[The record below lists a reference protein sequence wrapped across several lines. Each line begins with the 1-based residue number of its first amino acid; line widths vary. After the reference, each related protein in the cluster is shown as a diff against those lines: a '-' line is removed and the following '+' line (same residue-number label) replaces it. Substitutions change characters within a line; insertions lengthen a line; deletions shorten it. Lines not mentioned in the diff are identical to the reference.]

1 MKTIVALI
9 VLVAVA
15 LPISVNA
22 QTSVSTEVVSKYIAG
37 AGFLP
42 HDGATAQVDVSVT
55 LPKGFFFGLWFS
67 SGFDFKPNFGREVDY
82 TLGWQNEVVGTGLA
96 FYDLNDIFGTQ
107 GADIVLPYL
116 ELHPSFIRV
125 GQTFVP
131 FARAEYNLCTRDRSK
146 NSSLDL
152 SVGVKQFWQINERF
166 SVNQRIRLL
175 YDDGLFGSR
184 SGFIT
189 RWDIGSSVQ
198 MTGQIK
204 LNLSVKNSIPSRSM
218 VDRQNLT
225 SFGIGVS
232 SSFPW

>member
-1 MKTIVALI
+1 MKTVAALI
-9 VLVAVA
+9 VAILFV
-15 LPISVNA
+15 LPMTVSA
-22 QTSVSTEVVSKYIAG
+22 QVLVSTEVVSKYIAG

-42 HDGATAQVDVSVT
+42 HDGTTTQVDVLIT

-116 ELHPSFIRV
+116 ELHPSFMRV
-125 GQTFVP
+125 DQTFTP
-131 FARAEYNLCTRDRSK
+131 FVRAEYNLCTRSMSK

-152 SVGVKQFWQINERF
+152 SVGMKQSWQISERF

-189 RWDIGSSVQ
+189 RWDIGASAQVTRQ
-198 MTGQIK
+198 VN

-218 VDRQNLT
+218 TDRQNLT
-225 SFGIGVS
+225 SFGVGVS